1 MASDD
6 DKKKAQELVEQA
18 GRLLVS
24 LQNEPEHKTQLANK
38 AIGYLDEAITLDPE
52 NDKAWNNRG
61 SAKSDIGDHHGAIAD
76 YDKAIRLNPDN
87 DFAWSGR
94 GEAKSRLGDHHGAM
108 ADCDKAIEI
117 NPDNDLAW
125 NSRGLANHAL
135 GKYEES
141 IKDLDEALRLNP
153 YNESIQINRL
163 AAEIAL
169 KRAETPNAIK
179 QRKEITDALEKSI
192 EEQKNSRW
200 WLRCIQIGLLV
211 TLFYIIGGYFSP
223 VFCFTEFLCFTGI
236 TKNIIGQN
244 NASSPLSFLPLFS
257 ILGFLIMPIIWGLR
271 ITGQAIMHAHILE
284 QDYFSRLNVMNSLE
298 YYQSDFDSSQDLKIK
313 RSDLI
318 MAYMESWMNNNT
330 ADRMERLYYKKSD
343 AGKTPHE
350 DMMKQCCEI
359 LEKSGKSSTG
369 GKVTPSPPPSDRNRG

>member
-1 MASDD
+1 
-6 DKKKAQELVEQA
+6 
-18 GRLLVS
+18 
-24 LQNEPEHKTQLANK
+24 
-38 AIGYLDEAITLDPE
+38 
-52 NDKAWNNRG
+52 
-61 SAKSDIGDHHGAIAD
+61 
-76 YDKAIRLNPDN
+76 
-87 DFAWSGR
+87 
-94 GEAKSRLGDHHGAM
+94 
-108 ADCDKAIEI
+108 
-117 NPDNDLAW
+117 
-125 NSRGLANHAL
+125 
-135 GKYEES
+135 
-141 IKDLDEALRLNP
+141 
-153 YNESIQINRL
+153 
-163 AAEIAL
+163 IAL

-223 VFCFTEFLCFTGI
+223 VFCFTEFFCFTGI
-236 TKNIIGQN
+236 IKNIIGQN